1 MFCRGCG
8 AVSIAFVILFFIGA
22 VDSGDGR
29 LELYYIFGG
38 LRGG

>member
-1 MFCRGCG
+1 MLCRGCG
-8 AVSIAFVILFFIGA
+8 GGEHCFRDFVLTGA
-22 VDSGDGR
+22 VDFGNGG